1 MRWRGQRIF
10 ACAKRDVGRCETF
23 GALFLLT
30 SEQSFRS
37 TFRCCKRE
45 RSAAV
50 ISPSGAFCAIWV
62 VPRKIFAFVSIL
74 RRKLFVLRYAQYALS
89 TYRPQICFLDRKN
102 WIITCR
108 TRQKG
113 FINEIRPFISW
124 KKVAGIL
131 GEKWDLQDRRLGFFK
146 AQILRAWYVPLSVG
160 SWTARRS
167 PRGIYCHRY
176 SIENEEDAGL

>member
-74 RRKLFVLRYAQYALS
+74 RRKLFVFCISLLHLAIASCTLY
-89 TYRPQICFLDRKN
+89 
-102 WIITCR
+102 
-108 TRQKG
+108 
-113 FINEIRPFISW
+113 PFIFSHCELCTQHIVLLLAEHTAERIYKW
-124 KKVAGIL
+124 NTTIYQLKKSGRNIGRKMRPSRPTFGIFQSPNFMRL
-131 GEKWDLQDRRLGFFK
+131 ICSHIRRELDCT
-146 AQILRAWYVPLSVG
+146 QV
-160 SWTARRS
+160 T
-167 PRGIYCHRY
+167 PRDIPPP
-176 SIENEEDAGL
+176 I